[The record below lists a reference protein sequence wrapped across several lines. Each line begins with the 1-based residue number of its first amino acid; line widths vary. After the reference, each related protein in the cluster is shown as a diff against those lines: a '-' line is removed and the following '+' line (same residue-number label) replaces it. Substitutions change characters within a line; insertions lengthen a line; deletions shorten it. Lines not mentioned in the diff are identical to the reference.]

1 MDCSRSQGALSERM
15 DGEHLSPR
23 VTAALDQHLAGC
35 STCRAFEQRSYRLR
49 EQARFAIAPA
59 VPDLVGPI
67 MAAVERESQVRAPAR
82 TGMRV
87 MRTTGERQLRRPL
100 FRTLAPAVA
109 ALLVGAIAG
118 SLLVGGPF
126 PEPGGR
132 SAIAAAAVTRGVAS
146 AASKLSAYQANFQ
159 ITEYHFSTDVPV
171 RELSMNVWFEAP
183 ERFRL
188 DIADHTSYPD
198 TGFTPTDL
206 SLVVN
211 GPTWYSSGPAPCQF
225 SRCPQKQTVITH
237 RVPFSSTTPAPTD
250 LVLPV
255 TTLADAN
262 QLTVLGLGTVLGRN
276 AVEVQLPFERARAL
290 FPFLDLGGSWRPFFP
305 NDRVVLW
312 LDASSWFPLRWS
324 VYPASGLERDQWALR
339 FGLPEEPS
347 KSAIFEVSAL
357 SVDERVPTPGTF
369 TIPHVKTATD
379 AGATVIDLADASKQ
393 TGFAPVIPGTV
404 EGLDL
409 YRVVLPPA
417 EEQPTADETLITYSK
432 GLSWLKVGE
441 TRSWSQDAFFGPV
454 GFHAKQVALPNGGIA
469 YYEPASA
476 DHGRRLSIHSAGV
489 DLYVETNL
497 SRQDLLGVAGSLP
510 ARGIEIPESWR
521 VRVAPG
527 GVTERVSLAEAAAQL
542 PFPLLEPH
550 HLPAGYDLASAELV
564 RVRDRLGVNV
574 YFQQSDA
581 DLGSGPI
588 RFHAEAGQELPPASA
603 ASQSAIEVLG
613 TQGRWTPDRGQLEW
627 VKDGVYYSLDGPG
640 LGLEDLLAVAASM
653 GPLDSLDSGAAP
665 SPSATAGAGS

>member
-1 MDCSRSQGALSERM
+1 M

-198 TGFTPTDL
+198 AGFTPTDL

-237 RVPFSSTTPAPTD
+237 RVPFSSTAPAPTD
-250 LVLPV
+250 LILPI
-255 TTLADAN
+255 TSLADARTITRLN
-262 QLTVLGLGTVLGRN
+262 
-276 AVEVQLPFERARAL
+276 EVF
-290 FPFLDLGGSWRPFFP
+290 GGSRFF
-305 NDRVVLW
+305 
-312 LDASSWFPLRWS
+312 
-324 VYPASGLERDQWALR
+324 
-339 FGLPEEPS
+339 
-347 KSAIFEVSAL
+347 
-357 SVDERVPTPGTF
+357 
-369 TIPHVKTATD
+369 
-379 AGATVIDLADASKQ
+379 
-393 TGFAPVIPGTV
+393 GFA
-404 EGLDL
+404 L
-409 YRVVLPPA
+409 
-417 EEQPTADETLITYSK
+417 
-432 GLSWLKVGE
+432 W
-441 TRSWSQDAFFGPV
+441 F
-454 GFHAKQVALPNGGIA
+454 N
-469 YYEPASA
+469 
-476 DHGRRLSIHSAGV
+476 
-489 DLYVETNL
+489 
-497 SRQDLLGVAGSLP
+497 
-510 ARGIEIPESWR
+510 
-521 VRVAPG
+521 
-527 GVTERVSLAEAAAQL
+527 
-542 PFPLLEPH
+542 
-550 HLPAGYDLASAELV
+550 
-564 RVRDRLGVNV
+564 
-574 YFQQSDA
+574 
-581 DLGSGPI
+581 
-588 RFHAEAGQELPPASA
+588 
-603 ASQSAIEVLG
+603 
-613 TQGRWTPDRGQLEW
+613 
-627 VKDGVYYSLDGPG
+627 
-640 LGLEDLLAVAASM
+640 
-653 GPLDSLDSGAAP
+653 
-665 SPSATAGAGS
+665 